1 MEENVREILS
11 KLSTQID
18 GVEHY
23 LRQLIEI
30 GENGKTKE
38 EWSKLQ
44 TLRVGPEVEID
55 TSIYELRKCVQR
67 IEDALG

>member
-1 MEENVREILS
+1 MDENVREILN

-30 GENGKTKE
+30 GESGKTYE
-38 EWSKLQ
+38 ENKKNIP
-44 TLRVGPEVEID
+44 LRSYPTVELD
-55 TSIYELRKCVQR
+55 TSVYELRKCVQR
-67 IEDALG
+67 IEDAMG